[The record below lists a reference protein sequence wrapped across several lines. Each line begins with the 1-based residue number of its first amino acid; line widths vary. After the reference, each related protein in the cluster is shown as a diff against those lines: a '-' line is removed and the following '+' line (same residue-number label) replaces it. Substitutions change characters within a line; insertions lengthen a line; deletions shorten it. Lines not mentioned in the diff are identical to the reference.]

1 MIYTVTF
8 NPSLDYVVSVEEFS
22 SGKMNRTTSETIYP
36 AGKGINVSM
45 VLSQLGVDNTALGFV
60 AGFTGEEL
68 KRSLQEKGIITD
80 FIQIENGTT
89 RINVKLRTKNMIEP
103 ESETFL
109 HQETEINGQGPVVSE
124 IDLMKLMDRIS
135 KMTEN
140 DFLIVSGSVSRGV
153 PQNVYADIVKLCIEK
168 NVRVVIDASSALLWN
183 ALEYKPFLIKPNH
196 HELGDIFNRNIE
208 SHEEILFYAK
218 ELQNRGARNV
228 LVSMGDAGAVL
239 VAEDGQVYE
248 MEAPKGQVLN
258 SVGAGD
264 SMVAG
269 FVAEYLSSHDYEKAL
284 KLGIAAGSATAF
296 SEGLATRAEIEALK

>member
-124 IDLMKLMDRIS
+124 TDLMKLMDRIS